1 MRGMN
6 QFGCWILPMSGGGGG
21 GLTRRFIVAG
31 VFEGDNGWGPGYTFF
46 GSIGGVKRGPA
57 AD

>member
-1 MRGMN
+1 MN